1 MGFTMK
7 FERASIGSAIV
18 VEFLQDAFRSL
29 VDDDH
34 RMRFGLEPQNTAMD
48 FMAVHS
54 RFPLDE

>member
-1 MGFTMK
+1 MK